1 MPVQK
6 FKTFEEAEI
15 ALLNPYPDD
24 AYFSRVAE
32 LWNFADKLNRVS
44 YPRGIFKFRTL
55 EDANRHREEL
65 ELAHIRKKVE
75 SRRKKK

>member
-75 SRRKKK
+75 SKRK

>member
-65 ELAHIRKKVE
+65 ELAHIRNKAE
-75 SRRKKK
+75 SRRK